1 MNLTAAQLATLKSTI
16 QADSVLLALRTT
28 PGGADGNQAIAD
40 AFNVVDNAFFVYR
53 TNVPVLD
60 IFDQITWANFTPP
73 IADPIDATAAY
84 LNRCV
89 ACQGKQFNIQIILQ
103 GQSTINAS
111 KANVRAGLQDALT
124 NVPGGVAGA
133 LVSAGWVSVRDNALA
148 RKATRGEKLFAT
160 GNGTTA
166 ALAATMAVEGAM
178 TGANIEAAFA

>member
-1 MNLTAAQLATLKSTI
+1 MILTAAQLATLKSTI
-16 QADSVLLALRTT
+16 L
-28 PGGADGNQAIAD
+28 ADGTLSVIPRTSDGYAQIAD
-40 AFNVVDNAFFVYR
+40 AFNVIDNAFFVYR

-73 IADPIDATAAY
+73 IADPIDATATY

-133 LVSAGWVSVRDNALA
+133 LISAGWVSVRDNALA
-148 RKATRGEKLFAT
+148 RKATRAEKLFAT
-160 GNGTTA
+160 GGNGTTA
-166 ALAATMAVEGAM
+166 ALAATMQAEGAM
-178 TGANIEAAFA
+178 IGANIEAAFA